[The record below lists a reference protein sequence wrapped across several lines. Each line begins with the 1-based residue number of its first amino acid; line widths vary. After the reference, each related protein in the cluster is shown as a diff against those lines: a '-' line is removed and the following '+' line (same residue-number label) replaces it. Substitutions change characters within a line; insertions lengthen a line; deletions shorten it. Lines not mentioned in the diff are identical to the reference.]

1 MTHPLVPQIIE
12 LAAPVAT
19 ELGLE
24 VVGVV
29 FQTNQSPPV
38 LRIDIRNPER
48 DTGLNDCERMSRALE
63 PCLDEADIIPGAYD
77 LQISS
82 PGISRELT
90 SDKEFISFKGFP
102 VIVSTTEPYDG
113 QKEWRGQLIRRDETK
128 VYLNQ
133 KGRSF
138 GIPRSLIFRVLL
150 DEGQ

>member
-38 LRIDIRNPER
+38 LRIDIRNPEQ
-48 DTGLNDCERMSRALE
+48 DTGLDDCERMSRVLE

-102 VIVSTTEPYDG
+102 VIVSTNEPYDG

-128 VYLNQ
+128 VYLNL

-138 GIPRSLIFRVLL
+138 GIPRPLIFRVLL